1 MTEPTNSTEIPNDL
15 HDESST
21 IIEPQIPEHIEHTNN
36 HEHDSDDF
44 DDDFDD
50 DEFEDDSDSDL
61 DDDFKSAIYSL
72 HDFIVEHDF
81 FNTQVNYTIGNQ
93 QISLIII
100 RKPIT
105 KYITRHLK
113 SYIKIKQSA
122 GRTYRVGSKSDS
134 YCILAYARDTDEE
147 RIINALIK
155 KDKIVQQIVYIDP
168 EDENINS
175 IPFPSDWPIEYE

>member
-113 SYIKIKQSA
+113 SYIKIKQNDPLLSETCPICFNSYEI
-122 GRTYRVGSKSDS
+122 GQYKRSLSKCHHTYHKKCIDKWFSK
-134 YCILAYARDTDEE
+134 
-147 RIINALIK
+147 
-155 KDKIVQQIVYIDP
+155 
-168 EDENINS
+168 NINNMS
-175 IPFPSDWPIEYE
+175 CPICRENYNLIIDLE